1 VNGVLLI
8 DKPSGPTSFDAVRA
22 VRRAAGQRK
31 VGHAGTL
38 DPLASGLLVICVGQG
53 TKLVPFLM
61 AGDKRYL
68 ATVRLGFE
76 TDTDDALGEPTADT
90 SPVEL
95 GPDEVVAVL
104 GRFRGEIEQVPPAF
118 SALKSGGEPLHRKAR
133 RGEPVAPEPRRIA
146 IHALELVGV
155 AGDEIRLD
163 IRCSKGTYVRSL
175 ARDLGRALGTRAH
188 LSALRRTGSS
198 GFDVRDAL
206 PLPELQPLAESG
218 GLAQRIIPLARAL
231 PSRPAVELAPD
242 ELIGVRNGN
251 PLPLAGRDEIAA
263 LGIGSQLR
271 LIDPAGELIAIA
283 RLDGEL
289 LQPVRVFLPGG

>member
-1 VNGVLLI
+1 MNGVLLI

-38 DPLASGLLVICVGQG
+38 DPLASGLLVVCVGQG

-61 AGDKRYL
+61 EGDKRYL

-76 TDTDDALGEPTADT
+76 TDTDDALGEPTAEA
-90 SPVEL
+90 PPGEI
-95 GPDEVVAVL
+95 GPDDVTAAL
-104 GRFRGEIEQVPPAF
+104 RRFSGEIEQVPPAF

-133 RGEPVAPEPRRIA
+133 RGEPVAPEPRRIV
-146 IHALELVGV
+146 IHALELVDLE
-155 AGDEIRLD
+155 GDEIRLD

-188 LSALRRTGSS
+188 LAALRRTGSS

-206 PLPELQPLAESG
+206 PLAELQPLADSG
-218 GLAQRIIPLARAL
+218 DLVARIIPLARAL
-231 PSRPAVELAPD
+231 PSFPAVELAPE
-242 ELIGVRNGN
+242 ELVGVRNGN
-251 PLPLAGRDEIAA
+251 PLPAAGRDEIAA
-263 LGIGSQLR
+263 LETGSQLR
-271 LIDPAGELIAIA
+271 LLDPSGELIAIA
-283 RLDGEL
+283 RLGGEL
-289 LQPVRVFLPGG
+289 LQPVRVFPADG